1 MAYVKIPTVDGHD
14 CFINTKNIAV
24 IETHRDDP
32 NQCAIGFLG
41 GFQILSVPLSGGEV
55 VSLIKRAEIDDMTF
69 DLSHVTYMS
78 PDFLVKEVT
87 NDTNETV

>member
-1 MAYVKIPTVDGHD
+1 MAYVKIPTEDGHD

-32 NQCAIGFLG
+32 GRCAIGFLG
-41 GFQILSVPLSGGEV
+41 GFQLLSVPLSGQEV
-55 VSLIKRAEIDDMTF
+55 LLLIKRAEIKDTEIN
-69 DLSHVTYMS
+69 LANVTYMS

-87 NDTNETV
+87 NDPNKTV